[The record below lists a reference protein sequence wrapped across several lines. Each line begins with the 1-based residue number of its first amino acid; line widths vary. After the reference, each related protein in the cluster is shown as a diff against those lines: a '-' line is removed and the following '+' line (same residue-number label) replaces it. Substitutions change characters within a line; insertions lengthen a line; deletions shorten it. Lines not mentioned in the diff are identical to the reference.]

1 MNEKIL
7 DFTKLKVINYR
18 RKSSDSEDRQVLSIS
33 SQGDEAERI
42 KEYYKL
48 PNFIEIIEETKSAKK
63 ENNRP
68 LFKKMMSM
76 ITTGKVD
83 AIVCWK
89 LDRLARNM
97 TEGGQLIDLL
107 SSGILKAIITHDKVY
122 YPSDNVLLM
131 SVEFGQGKQ
140 FVKDLSVN
148 VKRGLRKKAEN
159 GIPSGVATLGFLNNK
174 TEEKGNRNWK
184 VDEETLK
191 KIKILLEMFL
201 TGKYSA
207 SKLHQYAVN
216 ELKLT
221 TIKRKRIGG
230 GFITLS
236 RIYEILKDPVYSGF
250 FFQGNERYELHKD
263 LPRLITEAE
272 HEKILRILGKN
283 NIPKIQKHSTLFSGF
298 IKSDKG
304 ESMGQD
310 IKYQLICE
318 CKNKFAYSSRDK
330 CPKCQK
336 EINKLDKVT
345 YLEYIYYYNVKKKK
359 AKEQYKSITQNKILE
374 ELKGFIDENLN
385 FSPTFAEWSKQ
396 FIVELKNKEINDKV
410 FYEEQSKKE
419 QEEFERKKRRLR
431 EMLRD
436 EQIEEEDYK
445 QDMKSLNE
453 RYANLEKKENQVNW
467 FEKMNEIVEVGLS
480 AKEILEKG
488 SIEIKR
494 NLLFNL
500 GSNLVWNEEKLF
512 IYNKKSIEKLI
523 KGLNEI
529 KVKIP
534 EFEPKNNIVFKSS
547 KEKTSDNSPVFSMML
562 GR

>member
-1 MNEKIL
+1 MDTI
-7 DFTKLKVINYR
+7 DYTKLKVSHYY
-18 RKSSDSEDRQVLSIS
+18 RKSTETEDRQALSLG
-33 SQGDEAERI
+33 SQKSECERTASF
-42 KEYYKL
+42 YKL
-48 PNFIEIIEETKSAKK
+48 NTPVAIYEEAKSAKK
-63 ENNRP
+63 AGNRP
-68 LFKKMMSM
+68 YFTIMMKDIFSH
-76 ITTGKVD
+76 KVD
-83 AIVCWK
+83 AILCWNIN
-89 LDRLARNM
+89 RLARNM
-97 TEGGQLIDLL
+97 SEGGVIIDLL
-107 SSGILKAIITHDKVY
+107 SSGQLKAIITPTEVFNQNTDV
-122 YPSDNVLLM
+122 SVLALY
-131 SVEFGQGKQ
+131 FGASKQ
-140 FVKDLSVN
+140 YVKNLSKD

-159 GIPSGVATLGFLNNK
+159 GFPSGVATLGFLNDK

-230 GFITLS
+230 AFITLS

-336 EINKLDKVT
+336 EIKKLDKVT
-345 YLEYIYYYNVKKKK
+345 YLEYVYYYNVKKKK

-374 ELKGFIDENLN
+374 ELKSFIDENLN
-385 FSPTFAEWSKQ
+385 FSPAFAEWSKQ

-410 FYEEQSKKE
+410 FYEEQSKKD

-534 EFEPKNNIVFKSS
+534 EFEPKNNVVWQSLN
-547 KEKTSDNSPVFSMML
+547 EKTSDNSPVFSTML
-562 GR
+562 TF